1 MVLKLIQTPVRSIS
15 GHKKTEGPFVRGTRI
30 LLEES
35 RGDKRLKD
43 KPAPK
48 VDAEASRTK

>member
-1 MVLKLIQTPVRSIS
+1 MVLNLIQTSVRSIS
-15 GHKKTEGPFVRGTRI
+15 RHEKTEGPFVRSTGI

-35 RGDKRLKD
+35 WGDIRLKD

-48 VDAEASRTK
+48 IDAEAGWG